1 MKIPQITTTNQRY
14 QTKQEWVYSTLKD
27 AILTC
32 ALPPET
38 RLTLD
43 ELAEQLQVSRVPVR
57 EALLQLQSEGLVDM
71 TPHAGATVSPISFDS
86 IHELF
91 MILEE
96 LEVLSGRVVVGK
108 VAPGDLGTLE
118 NILMAMGQSI
128 AAGDVEKW
136 AGLNTE
142 FHKEISHLSGMPFLQ
157 QITEKTLE
165 RWDRL
170 RRCFLTEVLHKRIS
184 QAQEEHHR
192 IYAALRGG
200 NADAVEQSLR
210 THNRN
215 ALRGY
220 LTYLS
225 KNDGA
230 GAEDKGLP
238 EQQKIL
244 QR

>member
-32 ALPPET
+32 AISPGT

-71 TPHAGATVSPISFDS
+71 TPHAGATVSPISLDS

-96 LEVLSGRVVVGK
+96 LEVLSGTVVAAK
-108 VAPGDLGTLE
+108 SSTEDLKNLGDILAGMEQASAESNLE
-118 NILMAMGQSI
+118 RWS
-128 AAGDVEKW
+128 E
-136 AGLNTE
+136 LNTE

-165 RWDRL
+165 RWNRL
-170 RRCFLTEVLHKRIS
+170 RRCFLTEVLHKRIP
-184 QAQEEHHR
+184 QAQEEHRR
-192 IYAALRGG
+192 IYAALKKG
-200 NADAVEQSLR
+200 NAETVEQSLR

-215 ALRGY
+215 ALKDY

-225 KNDGA
+225 KKDETRL
-230 GAEDKGLP
+230 EDTTP
-238 EQQKIL
+238 IT
-244 QR
+244 

>member
-32 ALPPET
+32 AISPGT

-43 ELAEQLQVSRVPVR
+43 EVAEQLQVSRVPVR

-71 TPHAGATVSPISFDS
+71 SPHAGATVSPISLDS

-96 LEVLSGRVVVGK
+96 LEVLSGRVVATK
-108 VAPGDLGTLE
+108 AAPGDLGTLQD
-118 NILMAMGQSI
+118 ILTALGQSTT
-128 AAGDVEKW
+128 AGDTERW
-136 AGLNTE
+136 AELNTE

-170 RRCFLTEVLHKRIS
+170 RRCFLTEVLHKRFP

-192 IYAALRGG
+192 IFAALKEG
-200 NADAVEQSLR
+200 DAETVEKSLR
-210 THNRN
+210 IHNRG
-215 ALRGY
+215 ALRDY

-225 KNDGA
+225 KKDGSS
-230 GAEDKGLP
+230 AEDNDP
-238 EQQKIL
+238 PM
-244 QR
+244 